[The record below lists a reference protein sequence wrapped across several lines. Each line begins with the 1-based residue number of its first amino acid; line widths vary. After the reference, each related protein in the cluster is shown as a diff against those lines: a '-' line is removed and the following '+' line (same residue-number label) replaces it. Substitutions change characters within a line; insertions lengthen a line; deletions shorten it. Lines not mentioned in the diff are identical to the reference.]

1 MLNYVSVMGR
11 LCADP
16 ELRRTGNDVAVTSM
30 RLAVTRDF
38 VTKGQER
45 ETDFFDV
52 VAWRATAEFA
62 AKHLSKGR
70 MIVVKGSLQNR
81 EWTDK
86 NGVRRTSTEI
96 VAENIYFADSRN
108 KESAAPGTSGAGFEY
123 SQLPAYDEA
132 DPDPIMDDEIPF

>member
-1 MLNYVSVMGR
+1 MLNHVVMIGR

-16 ELRRTGNDVAVTSM
+16 ELRRTGNGAAVASM
-30 RLAVTRDF
+30 RIAVQRDF

-70 MIVVKGSLQNR
+70 MIAVKGRMQNH

-86 NGVRRTSTEI
+86 NGTKRTSDELL
-96 VAENIYFADSRN
+96 AENIYFADSRN

-123 SQLPAYDEA
+123 SQLPAYDES
-132 DPDPIMDDEIPF
+132 DPVPIDDELPF